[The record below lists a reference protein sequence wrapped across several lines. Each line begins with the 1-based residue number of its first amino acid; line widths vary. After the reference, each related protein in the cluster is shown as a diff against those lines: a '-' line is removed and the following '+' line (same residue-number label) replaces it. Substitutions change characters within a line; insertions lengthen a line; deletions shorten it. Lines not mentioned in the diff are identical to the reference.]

1 MVRIKK
7 IMHTDV
13 PVLTRK
19 AKVSDAAKLMGS
31 KPHGCVVVADGKR
44 PIGVVTELDIVREV
58 IAKGSGTNKSITSI
72 MSSPVTTMTPRTK
85 LEEANKLIDTKKYR
99 KYPVVEGNTL
109 IGLVR
114 EEDIV
119 HAISYNMKFHRSI
132 QNIALIIFVLFEFFV
147 IGYDFL
153 AGILTSLF

>member
-7 IMHTDV
+7 IMLTDV

-19 AKVSDAAKLMGS
+19 AKVSDAAKLIGS
-31 KPHGCVVVADGKR
+31 KPHGCVVIVDGKK
-44 PIGVVTELDIVREV
+44 PVGIVTELDIVREI
-58 IAKGSGTNKSITSI
+58 IAKGSGANKSVTSI
-72 MSSPVTTMTPRTK
+72 MSSPVTTMTPETK

-99 KYPVVEGNTL
+99 KYPIVEDNKF

-119 HAISYNMKFHRSI
+119 HAISHNMKFHRTI

-153 AGILTSLF
+153 ADILTSLF